1 MIYWLCQRQGSS
13 CHPRVTDAFLVIKRI
28 KEVIR
33 SIFCCELKCVAT
45 DQLPRHNLWY
55 YPSLYTIQINY
66 SSSSYIL
73 HTWKLL
79 MRTKYCFHSYHVR
92 KSHTRSLIRLLVL
105 PNQYLFFQDELFRS
119 LKRIWA
125 SHRQGMSMTDRVS
138 FWSSQLRKS
147 IDNHNNIRIGFRFS
161 SSLFNKI
168 TPNRL
173 IILKV
178 YI

>member
-105 PNQYLFFQDELFRS
+105 PNQYLFIQDELIEYHSEVLSYES
-119 LKRIWA
+119 LSITIIIFELVLDFL
-125 SHRQGMSMTDRVS
+125 QV
-138 FWSSQLRKS
+138 FLPKS
-147 IDNHNNIRIGFRFS
+147 LQIDW
-161 SSLFNKI
+161 
-168 TPNRL
+168 
-173 IILKV
+173 
-178 YI
+178 